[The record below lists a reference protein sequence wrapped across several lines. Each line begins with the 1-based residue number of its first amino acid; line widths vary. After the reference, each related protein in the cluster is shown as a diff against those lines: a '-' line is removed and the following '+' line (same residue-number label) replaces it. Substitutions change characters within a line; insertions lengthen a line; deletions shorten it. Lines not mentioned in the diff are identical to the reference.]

1 MNRSLL
7 RAHWLC
13 VPVTVG
19 FAALCLVLPTF
30 GQDEVAVADEGVS
43 KIATPLSLASGSV
56 ASDSESSL
64 LADSPAPTVI
74 QTSSERLTAEP
85 EHPLASTVR
94 YARRGLARVEQDI
107 RDYSC
112 KLVKRERIG
121 GRLKPYDTIAMKV
134 RHDPFSVYMRFLGP
148 KKARDR
154 ECLYVASQNDD
165 LLLAHEGQG
174 LMGRLPSISLDP
186 LGSLAMSGQR
196 YPITEVGIHRLAERL
211 LATAIHDSNYGEAEV
226 KLFPKVK
233 VKGRE
238 AMCIQITHPTRRSHF
253 RYHIGRV
260 FVDSELQVPIRYA
273 GYLWPKK
280 PGGKPVLDEEYTYLD
295 LKINNGFTDL
305 DFDRQNPD
313 YNF

>member
-7 RAHWLC
+7 RAHGLC

-19 FAALCLVLPTF
+19 FVTFCLVLPTF
-30 GQDEVAVADEGVS
+30 GQDEVAVADVGVS
-43 KIATPLSLASGSV
+43 KIAKPLALASGSV
-56 ASDSESSL
+56 ASDSEPSL
-64 LADSPAPTVI
+64 PADSPAPTVI
-74 QTSSERLTAEP
+74 QTSIDHLSAEP

-107 RDYSC
+107 KDYSC
-112 KLVKRERIG
+112 TLVKRERIG
-121 GRLKPYDTIAMKV
+121 GRLHPYDTIALKV
-134 RHDPFSVYMRFLGP
+134 RHEPFSVYMCFLGP
-148 KKARDR
+148 KKLRDR
-154 ECLYVASQNDD
+154 ECLYVAGQNDD

-174 LMGRLPSISLDP
+174 LMARLPSISLDP

-196 YPITEVGIHRLAERL
+196 YPITEVGLHRLAERL
-211 LATAIHDSNYGEAEV
+211 LATATHDSKYDEAEV

-233 VKGRE
+233 VKGR
-238 AMCIQITHPTRRSHF
+238 AALCIQITHPIQRSHF

-260 FVDSELQVPIRYA
+260 FVDNELQVPIRYA

-295 LKINNGFTDL
+295 LKVNNGFTDL
-305 DFDRQNPD
+305 DFDRQNPE